1 MQEPQRYTQ
10 VRRRIVAV
18 QPLDGGVGLINH
30 LQCCTIEQV
39 MIKMRTVPE

>member
-18 QPLDGGVGLINH
+18 QPLDGGVGLINIH
-30 LQCCTIEQV
+30 SAALLN
-39 MIKMRTVPE
+39 R